1 MYKSLYASMVVRC
14 PGTAKY
20 PRRDSNAGHRLRR
33 PVLYPTELRGHV
45 EPLVLCRRTSISI
58 VCQPGGF
65 YHGCA
70 IGASPPGSTCE
81 MHG

>member
-1 MYKSLYASMVVRC
+1 
-14 PGTAKY
+14 
-20 PRRDSNAGHRLRR
+20 
-33 PVLYPTELRGHV
+33 
-45 EPLVLCRRTSISI
+45 